1 MATFS
6 KRYNNWHARVR
17 KNNKVI
23 TKTFSLKKNAIRW
36 AKEIELKIEK
46 GIFED
51 INNFLNR
58 LKIHKK
64 NETKR
69 QIVFYSSV
77 ILALTLFS
85 TFIVAI
91 K

>member
-1 MATFS
+1 MQKTYFHDRKHIS
-6 KRYNNWHARVR
+6 EKKVQKKKIPLQYIDQKRIV
-17 KNNKVI
+17 
-23 TKTFSLKKNAIRW
+23 
-36 AKEIELKIEK
+36 
-46 GIFED
+46 D
-51 INNFLNR
+51 INKLLNR
-58 LKIHKK
+58 VKIDQK

-69 QIVFYSSV
+69 KIIFYSSA

>member
-1 MATFS
+1 MQKTYFHDS
-6 KRYNNWHARVR
+6 KHTSEKKVHKKIIPLQYIDQKRIVDINKLLNRVR
-17 KNNKVI
+17 I
-23 TKTFSLKKNAIRW
+23 
-36 AKEIELKIEK
+36 
-46 GIFED
+46 D
-51 INNFLNR
+51 
-58 LKIHKK
+58 KK

-69 QIVFYSSV
+69 QIIFYSSA